1 MKAPERSSLR
11 IAKKS
16 VKENY
21 ADLLSPRIKK
31 CKPEDKKRK
40 RARLSRQIKYL
51 RLLELNYLTNTRKGT
66 SSAYEKDFV
75 LIEEVDDEN
84 TCRRSEY
91 NARWVSWLCPLPG
104 KKMLPPVGSKDKI
117 RLLGIP
123 SGSVNVYSILLHVC
137 DGTISF
143 GC

>member
-91 NARWVSWLCPLPG
+91 NAR
-104 KKMLPPVGSKDKI
+104 
-117 RLLGIP
+117 
-123 SGSVNVYSILLHVC
+123 
-137 DGTISF
+137 
-143 GC
+143 